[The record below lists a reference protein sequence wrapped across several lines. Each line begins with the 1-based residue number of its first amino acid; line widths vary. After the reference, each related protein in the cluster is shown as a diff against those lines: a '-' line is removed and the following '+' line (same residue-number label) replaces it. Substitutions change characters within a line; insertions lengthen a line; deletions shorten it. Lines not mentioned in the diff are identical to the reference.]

1 MVTCGDRTFPAEG
14 ISTDAVMCPCAQHLR
29 GLEEASDGGE
39 ADRGAMG
46 ELESE
51 GAENQTVEGF

>member
-14 ISTDAVMCPCAQHLR
+14 ISTDTVMCPCAQHLR

-39 ADRGAMG
+39 ADRGAVG

-51 GAENQTVEGF
+51 GG